1 MPIEI
6 GTRGPTTSITI
17 QNSKTGGSQL
27 GNSLK
32 HFELIA
38 EEGGARRARLTT
50 AHGSIETPAFM
61 PVGTQATV
69 KALIPEEVRDVGA
82 QVLLGNTYHL
92 ALRPGA
98 ERIARLGGLHRF
110 MGWDGGILT
119 DSGGFQVFSLDHL
132 VRVTDEGATFRSH
145 LDGSEQHFTPESV
158 MEIQRE
164 LGSDIAMAF
173 DQPVSWPAT
182 AEVAKI
188 ATERTHR
195 WAVRCLEARPANGQL
210 RFGITQ
216 GGFDEAL
223 RMESAEILADLP
235 FDGYGIGGLSLG
247 EPKSVTYRL
256 LSVQTEVLPRDRPRY
271 LMGVGTPADFIE
283 AVARGVDMFDCV
295 LPTRI
300 ARNGSILTKG
310 GRINLR
316 NSRFMEDGGPPDAGC
331 DCYTCGRFSR
341 AYLRH
346 LFMAGEILGHRLA
359 SIHNL
364 RMLLR
369 LVGQLRD
376 AIGTGRLAALLSKVR
391 DEWQLAPLP

>member
-1 MPIEI
+1 V
-6 GTRGPTTSITI
+6 S
-17 QNSKTGGSQL
+17 
-27 GNSLK
+27 
-32 HFELIA
+32 FELLA
-38 EEGGARRARLTT
+38 EEGGARRGRLTT
-50 AHGSIETPAFM
+50 AHGTIDTPAFM

-69 KALIPEEVRDVGA
+69 KALSPDEVRALGA

-92 ALRPGA
+92 ALRPGG

-110 MGWDGGILT
+110 MGWDGAILT

-132 VRVTDEGATFRSH
+132 VKVTDAGATFRSH

-158 MEIQRE
+158 MEIQRQ

-182 AEVAKI
+182 T
-188 ATERTHR
+188 ATTQAAMERTHQ
-195 WAVRCLEARPANGQL
+195 WAARCMDAEPAPGQL
-210 RFGITQ
+210 RFGIVQ
-216 GGFDEAL
+216 GGFDEQL
-223 RMESAEILADLP
+223 RRESAEVLTRMR
-235 FDGYGIGGLSLG
+235 FDGFGVGGLSLG
-247 EPKSVTYRL
+247 EPKTVTYRL
-256 LSVQTEVLPRDRPRY
+256 LSLQTAILPVDRPRY
-271 LMGVGTPADFIE
+271 LMGVGTPADLVE
-283 AVARGVDMFDCV
+283 AIARGIDMFDCV

-300 ARNGSILTKG
+300 ARNGSILTRG

-316 NSRFMEDGGPPDAGC
+316 NRRFIDDAGPLDEDC

-364 RMLLR
+364 RILVR
-369 LVGQLRD
+369 LVGEIRD
-376 AIGTGRLAALLSKVR
+376 AIGRGNLAAVMVTLRDQWALAAL
-391 DEWQLAPLP
+391 P

>member
-1 MPIEI
+1 M
-6 GTRGPTTSITI
+6 S
-17 QNSKTGGSQL
+17 
-27 GNSLK
+27 
-32 HFELIA
+32 FELLA
-38 EEGGARRARLTT
+38 EESGARRGRLHT
-50 AHGSIETPAFM
+50 AHGVIDTPAFM

-69 KALIPEEVRDVGA
+69 KALTPEEVRELGA

-110 MGWDGGILT
+110 MGWEGAILT

-132 VRVTDEGATFRSH
+132 VKVSDDGAAFRSH
-145 LDGSEQHFTPESV
+145 LDGSEQRFTPESV
-158 MEIQRE
+158 MAIQRQ

-182 AEVAKI
+182 EATARVAM
-188 ATERTHR
+188 ERTHR
-195 WAVRCLEARPANGQL
+195 WAERCAAAEAAPGQL
-210 RFGITQ
+210 RFGIVQ
-216 GGFDEAL
+216 GGFDDEL
-223 RMESAEILADLP
+223 RRESAAVLGQLP
-235 FDGYGIGGLSLG
+235 FDGFGVGGLSLG

-256 LSVQTEVLPRDRPRY
+256 LSLQTAILPPDRPRY
-271 LMGVGTPADFIE
+271 LMGVGTPADLVE
-283 AVARGVDMFDCV
+283 AIACGIDMFDCV

-300 ARNGSILTKG
+300 ARNGSILTRG

-316 NSRFMEDGGPPDAGC
+316 NHRFIEDAGPPDDGC
-331 DCYTCGRFSR
+331 DCYTCQRFSR

-364 RMLLR
+364 RLLVR
-369 LVGQLRD
+369 LVAQIREK
-376 AIGTGRLAALLSKVR
+376 IGTGGLGQAMTSLR
-391 DEWQLAPLP
+391 DQWVLAPLP

>member
-1 MPIEI
+1 M
-6 GTRGPTTSITI
+6 
-17 QNSKTGGSQL
+17 TG
-27 GNSLK
+27 
-32 HFELIA
+32 FELVA
-38 EEGGARRARLTT
+38 EEGGARRGRLMTE
-50 AHGSIETPAFM
+50 HGVVETPAFM

-69 KALIPEEVRDVGA
+69 KALSPEEVQQVGA

-110 MGWDGGILT
+110 MGWSGAILT

-132 VRVTDEGATFRSH
+132 VKVTDEGASFRSH
-145 LDGSEQHFTPESV
+145 LDGSEQRFTPGSV
-158 MEIQRE
+158 MEVQRQ

-173 DQPVSWPAT
+173 DQPVSWPADL
-182 AEVAKI
+182 EVSLI
-188 ATERTHR
+188 AMARTHR
-195 WAVRCLEARPANGQL
+195 WAERCLEAAPLDGQM

-216 GGFDEAL
+216 GGFDPGL
-223 RMESAEILADLP
+223 RIESAAALASMP
-235 FDGYGIGGLSLG
+235 FDGFGIGGLSLG
-247 EPKSVTYRL
+247 EPKALTYELLALQTARL
-256 LSVQTEVLPRDRPRY
+256 PADRPRY

-283 AVARGVDMFDCV
+283 AIARGVDMFDCV

-300 ARNGSILTKG
+300 ARNGSILTRG

-316 NSRFMEDGGPPDAGC
+316 NRQFIEDRGPPDESC
-331 DCYTCGRFSR
+331 DCYTCAGFTR

-359 SIHNL
+359 SLHNL
-364 RMLLR
+364 RMLIR

-376 AIGTGRLAALLSKVR
+376 AIGSGQFPRLIASLHE
-391 DEWQLAPLP
+391 EWALAPLP

>member
-1 MPIEI
+1 M
-6 GTRGPTTSITI
+6 
-17 QNSKTGGSQL
+17 
-27 GNSLK
+27 K

-38 EEGGARRARLTT
+38 EEDGARRGRLMS
-50 AHGSIETPAFM
+50 AHGPIETPAFM

-69 KALIPEEVRDVGA
+69 KALTPEEVGDVGA

-110 MGWDGGILT
+110 MGWDRGILT

-132 VRVTDEGATFRSH
+132 VRVTDDGATFRSH
-145 LDGSEQHFTPESV
+145 LDGSEQRFTPESV

-164 LGSDIAMAF
+164 LGSDIAMVF

-195 WAVRCLEARPANGQL
+195 WAVRCLEASPANGQL
-210 RFGITQ
+210 RFGIAQ
-216 GGFDEAL
+216 GGFDEVL
-223 RMESAEILADLP
+223 RMDSAEILGDLP

-256 LSVQTEVLPRDRPRY
+256 LSVQTEVLPKDRPRY
-271 LMGVGTPADFIE
+271 LMGVGTPADFLE
-283 AVARGVDMFDCV
+283 AIARGVDLFDCV

-300 ARNGSILTKG
+300 ARNGSILTRG

-316 NSRFMEDGGPPDAGC
+316 NRRFIEDSGPPDEGC
-331 DCYTCGRFSR
+331 DCYTCRRFSR

-376 AIGTGRLAALLSKVR
+376 AIGTGRLAAQLSKLR

>member
-1 MPIEI
+1 M
-6 GTRGPTTSITI
+6 
-17 QNSKTGGSQL
+17 KA
-27 GNSLK
+27 
-32 HFELIA
+32 FELIA
-38 EEGGARRARLTT
+38 EEGGARRGRLTT
-50 AHGSIETPAFM
+50 AHGPIETPAFM

-69 KALIPEEVRDVGA
+69 KALTPDEVRQVGA

-98 ERIARLGGLHRF
+98 DRIARLGGLHRF
-110 MGWDGGILT
+110 MGWDGAILT

-132 VRVTDEGATFRSH
+132 VRVSDEGATFRSH

-158 MEIQRE
+158 MQIQQQ

-173 DQPVSWPAT
+173 DQPVSWPASTDASTT
-182 AEVAKI
+182 AM
-188 ATERTHR
+188 ERTHR
-195 WAVRCLEARPANGQL
+195 WAVRCLDGPPADGQR

-223 RMESAEILADLP
+223 RSKSAEILGDLP
-235 FDGYGIGGLSLG
+235 FDGFGIGGLSLG
-247 EPKSVTYRL
+247 EPKAVTYRL
-256 LSVQTEVLPRDRPRY
+256 LAVQTEILPKNRPRY
-271 LMGVGTPADFIE
+271 LMGVGTPTDFIE
-283 AVARGVDMFDCV
+283 AIARGVDMFDCV

-316 NSRFMEDGGPPDAGC
+316 NRRFIEDQGPPDDSC
-331 DCYTCGRFSR
+331 DCYTCQRFSR

-364 RMLLR
+364 RLLVR
-369 LVGQLRD
+369 LVTQIRRN
-376 AIGTGRLAALLSKVR
+376 IGSGRLAELLSSVR
-391 DEWQLAPLP
+391 QEWKLAPLP